1 MAHLLPYFFP
11 NIFFSSLLFLPY
23 IFFSGGGRRLC
34 ELTFFCHQSALFIFY
49 EPPISWRI
57 LQCSQIYRLKLFN
70 LIIQSTYNLKSYIED
85 NNSFFLS
92 TLDSHASL
100 VRSLSCSF
108 PLPFFLP
115 PSLRLSYLFFL
126 IFLTLLFFSLFLSIP
141 ISVSLL
147 TSKGTHRSE

>member
-11 NIFFSSLLFLPY
+11 NIFFSSLLFFPY
-23 IFFSGGGRRLC
+23 NFSL
-34 ELTFFCHQSALFIFY
+34 FCRQSALFIFY
-49 EPPISWRI
+49 ETPISWRI
-57 LQCSQIYRLKLFN
+57 LQFSQIYRLKMFN